1 MINIKL
7 YLNQIYFTH
16 MRRREFLAAVG
27 GVAGT
32 TAPGCLGGSEH
43 VGVLSAG
50 SLAVVLDD
58 GLGPS
63 FERDTGT
70 AYSGEYHGSNV
81 VMRMIEEGQ
90 KNPDVVVSADARLL
104 RRRLYEEH
112 ADWDAVFASNAVGIA
127 YNGETEV
134 GERLDAGN
142 TWYEVLRDA
151 EEGEVAISDP
161 DLDPLGYRAVQ
172 MFELAEEKYGI
183 DGFKD
188 EMVSKVYEEPQE
200 PQLLTGVRTGSRSA
214 AVSYKNMA
222 VDHSLPFHELPVD
235 INFSDPE
242 CAEEYAKA
250 TYTTEDGTTFEGTPV
265 LYNLTV
271 LNDAESKDAG
281 YEFVNYLLENREL
294 LAEGGLS
301 LPDVKYH
308 GDKPAEVTV

>member
-1 MINIKL
+1 M
-7 YLNQIYFTH
+7 
-16 MRRREFLAAVG
+16 A
-27 GVAGT
+27 
-32 TAPGCLGGSEH
+32 TATVPASGCLGTGG
-43 VGVLSAG
+43 VNVLSAG
-50 SLAVVLDD
+50 SLAVVLDEKV
-58 GLGPS
+58 GQE
-63 FERDTGT
+63 FESDTGT

-81 VMRMIEEGQ
+81 VMRMVEEGQ

-104 RRRLYEEH
+104 RRKLYGEY

-127 YNGETEV
+127 YNAETEV
-134 GERLDAGN
+134 GERLEADDA
-142 TWYEVLRDA
+142 WYDVLRSA

-183 DGFKD
+183 DGFRDK
-188 EMVSKVYEEPQE
+188 MLSKVYEEPQE

-222 VDHSLPFHELPVD
+222 VDHNLPFHELPD
-235 INFSDPE
+235 GINFSDPE
-242 CAEEYAKA
+242 QAEQYAEA

-265 LYNLTV
+265 LYNVTV
-271 LNDAESKDAG
+271 LNSADNKDAG

-301 LPDVKYH
+301 LPDVRYH
-308 GDKPAEVTV
+308 GDKPTEVTV